1 MQKRILPALM
11 PLLLLING
19 CGGGGAATEE
29 AKPPVASE
37 PQSAD
42 PVYVLPADEDIAAKV
57 YNPDYSV
64 PNDFFVDERASSGS
78 SYTVYHVMDE
88 SGSYERCTDS
98 FETAQAWEESDNS
111 ARAVQGYYVGAYEND
126 RYFEFIRE
134 LAYDN
139 DIGNVGEPTSPGYA
153 RIFKCANTSRDGVDR
168 SELNGYAGRLNV
180 TPRSASDVRVFA
192 EYLWQFTFFPYRHKK
207 VLDSFAAS
215 SPNSHEQTLVLA
227 FAINQGTGRCDR
239 IEVVNWVFN
248 ADRARGEVSQSFDVI
263 HTFEARLDNGSPEL
277 CQ

>member
-1 MQKRILPALM
+1 MRKRTLPALM

-29 AKPPVASE
+29 AKPPVAGE
-37 PQSAD
+37 PDSAG
-42 PVYVLPADEDIAAKV
+42 PVYALPADEDIAAKV

-64 PNDFFVDERASSGS
+64 PDGFFVDERASNGS

-98 FETAQAWEESDNS
+98 FATAQAWEEADNA
-111 ARAVQGYYVGAYEND
+111 ARAVRGYYVGAYEND

-153 RIFKCANTSRDGVDR
+153 RVFKCASTSRDGVDR
-168 SELNGYAGRLNV
+168 SAMDGYAGRLNA
-180 TPRSASDVRVFA
+180 TPRSAADVREFA

-207 VLDSFAAS
+207 VLESLTAS
-215 SPNSHEQTLVLA
+215 SPNSHQHTLVLA
-227 FAINQGTGRCDR
+227 FAINQGTDRCDR

-248 ADRARGEVSQSFDVI
+248 ADRSSGDVTRSFDVI
-263 HTFEARLDNGSPEL
+263 HSFEARLDNGSLEL

>member
-1 MQKRILPALM
+1 MQKRTLSALM

-19 CGGGGAATEE
+19 CGGGGATEE
-29 AKPPVASE
+29 TKAPAAAAPL
-37 PQSAD
+37 SAD
-42 PVYVLPADEDIAAKV
+42 PVYALPADEDVAAKV

-64 PNDFFVDERASSGS
+64 PDGFFVDERASGSS
-78 SYTVYHVMDE
+78 SYTIYHVMDE

-98 FETAQAWEESDNS
+98 FETAEAWEKADNE

-139 DIGNVGEPTSPGYA
+139 DVGNVGSPTSPGYA

-168 SELNGYAGRLNV
+168 SELNGYAGRLNT
-180 TPRSASDVRVFA
+180 TPRSAADVRVFA

-207 VLDSFAAS
+207 VLDSVAG
-215 SPNSHEQTLVLA
+215 NSAGSYERTLFLA

-239 IEVVNWVFN
+239 IEVVNWTFS
-248 ADRARGEVSQSFDVI
+248 ADRVSGDVTQSFAVV
-263 HTFEARLDNGSPEL
+263 HAFEARLANGSPVI

>member
-1 MQKRILPALM
+1 MQKRTLPALM

-19 CGGGGAATEE
+19 CGGGAASEE
-29 AKPPVASE
+29 AKPATAIE
-37 PQSAD
+37 PPSAD
-42 PVYVLPADEDIAAKV
+42 PVYALPADEDIAAKI

-64 PNDFFVDERASSGS
+64 PDGFFVDERASSAS
-78 SYTVYHVMDE
+78 SYTIYHVMDE

-98 FETAQAWEESDNS
+98 FATAESWEEADN
-111 ARAVQGYYVGAYEND
+111 ATRAVQGYYVGAYEND

-139 DIGNVGEPTSPGYA
+139 DVGNVGTPTSPGYA
-153 RIFKCANTSRDGVDR
+153 RIFKCANTNRNGVDR
-168 SELNGYAGRLNV
+168 SVLNGYAGRLNA
-180 TPRSASDVRVFA
+180 TPRSAADVQVFA

-207 VLDSFAAS
+207 VLDSLAHHTAGS
-215 SPNSHEQTLVLA
+215 YERTLVLA

-239 IEVVNWVFN
+239 IEVVNWAFS
-248 ADRARGEVSQSFDVI
+248 ADRVSGDVTQSFDVV
-263 HTFEARLDNGSPEL
+263 HTFEARLDSGSPVV